1 MPKSSSALAASFM
14 ISRSE
19 SDPITMETR
28 GLSAI
33 ECFPVSLFRRFQCS
47 RANIFA
53 VIHFF
58 KTDQPHRFVC
68 ASDRI
73 FQLRCPR
80 CHTQHSSSTGIE
92 NAIALAGPGMEYLYV
107 AHGVG
112 VVQSGNLFSCHK
124 ASRISGGRNHHAAGS
139 FT

>member
-33 ECFPVSLFRRFQCS
+33 KVIFPVSLFWRFQCP

-58 KTDQPHRFVC
+58 KADQPHRFVC
-68 ASDRI
+68 AVDRVS
-73 FQLRCPR
+73 QLRRACRHAKHP
-80 CHTQHSSSTGIE
+80 SAAGIE
-92 NAIALAGPGMEYLYV
+92 NAVTLAGAGVEDLYI
-107 AHGVG
+107 AQTART
-112 VVQSGNLFSCHK
+112 VQSGNLFSCH
-124 ASRISGGRNHHAAGS
+124 
-139 FT
+139 